1 MNPKHFD
8 DDFDLTNDDGYIGD
22 DHYEPTPDDLRE
34 LDEWWDEV
42 HPNWM
47 DEEPCMDPEAEENY
61 DPVDESDNSE
71 PSDEWD
77 DEGWDDTPIGLDYDG
92 YNDPEDY

>member
-1 MNPKHFD
+1 MSKQHFND
-8 DDFDLTNDDGYIGD
+8 EYDFTNDDGYSSLYSSEDIRD
-22 DHYEPTPDDLRE
+22 EWLDEEEAYWSEQE
-34 LDEWWDEV
+34 LDPSDE
-42 HPNWM
+42 
-47 DEEPCMDPEAEENY
+47 DNY

-92 YNDPEDY
+92 YNDADNY